1 MNAMRIP
8 FTFVLLAFQTVFSQA
23 PYPTDTFRPPLDIP
37 LLLSGSFGELRSNH
51 FHSGLDI
58 KTQQREGLP
67 VYAIADGHV
76 NRIAVKHFGYGKALY
91 IDHGNG
97 YSSVYAHLQRFA
109 PEIEAYVKKHQYQK
123 ETYEIELFPT
133 PSELRLEKG
142 QIIAYSGNSG
152 GSGGPHLHF
161 EIRDSKTEK
170 PINPLL
176 FGFDVKDTQA
186 PGIETLLAYSLA
198 DSTHV
203 NQTNY
208 PVQIN
213 FTRQKDGTFLAD
225 KMVAHGTIGFGIN
238 AFDRQDLSYN
248 KNGLYS
254 LEMSVNGTP
263 HLNYSFE
270 TFSFSETI
278 YINTFID
285 YERLVSRKQ
294 HVQQLFIKPSNKLG
308 IYGQKVNNG
317 FINVEDGMFYSVTL
331 TLKDAA
337 NNATVLTIPVEGKKL
352 PIIKASEAVKTNN
365 YLIASRDNI
374 YNIGNA
380 NIYFPEGTFYEDF
393 FIDLKQ
399 EDSTVIIHNNKV
411 ARHKNYT
418 LTFNVSNYPD
428 TLKPHLVIVN
438 ISDKGK
444 LDAESTYRSNNSIS
458 TKTKSMGRFGIAID
472 TTPPTVTPA
481 NFKADQWLSNFKY
494 LKIKIA
500 DNLSGIKSY
509 RATINGKFIL
519 TEYEYKQKMLTYDF
533 ADLTFEGSQHNL
545 EVVVTDNA
553 GNSTTFKTTF
563 YRKL

>member
-8 FTFVLLAFQTVFSQA
+8 FTLALLVFQFVFPQA
-23 PYPTDTFRPPLDIP
+23 PYPTDTFRAPLDIP

-58 KTQQREGLP
+58 KTLQREGLP
-67 VYAIADGHV
+67 VYAIANGHI
-76 NRIAVKHFGYGKALY
+76 NRIVVKHFGYGKALY

-109 PEIEAYVKKHQYQK
+109 PEIEAYLKKLQYEK
-123 ETYEIELFPT
+123 ESYEIELFPT

-142 QIIAYSGNSG
+142 QVIAYSGNSG

-203 NQTNY
+203 NQTNN

-213 FTRQKDGTFLAD
+213 FTRQKDGTFLSD
-225 KMVAHGTIGFGIN
+225 KIAAHGTIGFGIN

-263 HLNYSFE
+263 HLSYSFE
-270 TFSFSETI
+270 TFSFSETM

-285 YERLVSRKQ
+285 YERFASRKQ
-294 HVQQLFIKPSNKLG
+294 HVQQLFVKPSNKLG

-317 FINVEDGMFYSVTL
+317 FLKVDDGMFYTVTI

-337 NNATVLTIPVEGKKL
+337 NNVTVLSIPVEGKKL
-352 PIIKASEAVKTNN
+352 PLLKASEAAKTNN

-399 EDSTVIIHNNKV
+399 EDSTILIHNNKV

-418 LTFNVSNYPD
+418 LTFNVNNYPEA
-428 TLKPHLVIVN
+428 LKPHLVIVN
-438 ISDKGK
+438 ISDKGRF
-444 LDAESTYRSNNSIS
+444 DAESTYRSTNSIS
-458 TKTKSMGRFGIAID
+458 TKTKSMGLFGIAAD
-472 TTPPTVTPA
+472 TVPPTVTPA
-481 NFKADQWLSNFKY
+481 NFKPDQWLSNFKY

-509 RATINGKFIL
+509 RATVNGKFIL

-533 ADLTFEGSQHNL
+533 SDLTFEGTQHNL